1 MVCQIMKEGVITM
14 EVKYN
19 VTGSERKA
27 LVGAISE
34 ILGQASVY
42 NGAPTFAYS
51 VGSYLIDK
59 DGTLSCPTDNSHE
72 EIKGL
77 LAALK
82 KRGCIPEAIKMEDLY
97 PTDKMNI
104 QIPKADFSEGA
115 VENLKKIIASK
126 EKLIEKALG
135 TNSLPLDIT
144 DETLNFP
151 WFTLNG
157 IDGESDAYA
166 RFITALCQ
174 MAKVQK
180 RITAKE
186 KQSENDKFTMRLF
199 LIRLGFVGPE
209 YKTARAILLRNLTGN
224 SSFKNGQ
231 RPNKAAANENTET
244 VTPSEAASAENLA
257 NVTPENTEEAHH
269 DEK

>member
-1 MVCQIMKEGVITM
+1 MVCQIMKKGVITM

-27 LVGAISE
+27 LVGTVSE
-34 ILGQASVY
+34 ILGLKAVY
-42 NGAPTFAYS
+42 NGAPTFSYL
-51 VGSYLIDK
+51 VGNYLIDK
-59 DGTLSCPTDNSHE
+59 NGTLSCTNDNSHE
-72 EIKGL
+72 EVKGL

-82 KRGCIPEAIKMEDLY
+82 KRGYIPETVEWEDLY

-104 QIPKADFSEGA
+104 EMPKADFSEA
-115 VENLKKIIASK
+115 AIENLKKIIASK
-126 EKLIEKALG
+126 EMLIKKALS
-135 TNSLPLDIT
+135 TNSLPVDIT

-157 IDGESDAYA
+157 IDGESDAYV
-166 RFITALCQ
+166 RFIAALCH
-174 MAKVQK
+174 MAKTQK
-180 RITAKE
+180 RIIAKE

-224 SSFKNGQ
+224 GSFKNGQ
-231 RPNKAAANENTET
+231 RPVKAATNEN
-244 VTPSEAASAENLA
+244 AE
-257 NVTPENTEEAHH
+257 EEHH
-269 DEK
+269 DEQ